1 MMINLKS
8 QANKIPY
15 GQKAFVIKSI
25 VITGSTRGIGYAL
38 AKAFLERECR
48 VVINGR
54 SEESTRGALDALSK
68 LFPSNRFAGTAAD
81 VSNYDSVG
89 HL

>member
-1 MMINLKS
+1 MINLKS

-48 VVINGR
+48 VMLNGR
-54 SEESTRGALDALSK
+54 SEESTRGALDALAK
-68 LFPSNRFAGTAAD
+68 HFPSDRLAGAAAD

>member
-1 MMINLKS
+1 MINLKS

-25 VITGSTRGIGYAL
+25 VITGSTLGIGYAL
-38 AKAFLERECR
+38 AKAFLERDCR
-48 VVINGR
+48 VMLNRR
-54 SEESTRGALDALSK
+54 SEESTRGALETLSEQY
-68 LFPSNRFAGTAAD
+68 PSDQLASVAGD
-81 VSNYDSVG
+81 VSKYNSVR